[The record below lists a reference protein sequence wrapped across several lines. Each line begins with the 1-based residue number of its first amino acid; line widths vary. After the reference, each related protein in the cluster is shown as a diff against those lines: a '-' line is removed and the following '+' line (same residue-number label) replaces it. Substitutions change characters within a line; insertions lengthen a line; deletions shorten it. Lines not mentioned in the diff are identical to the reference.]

1 MLLLQDLQNIAL
13 GKATA
18 NEPNEATW
26 PPSRAVDGNADT
38 YFDNGYCSHTAE
50 CCSMLPWWRVD
61 FGGIAVVYS
70 MKITNRR
77 DCCGERLS
85 DFNVRVGDSHIG
97 RGEQNA
103 LCKQNLSVP
112 LGGTSTFICYP
123 LLYGRYLYVE
133 TNVEMPLVM
142 CEVEVFGEMC

>member
-1 MLLLQDLQNIAL
+1 MN
-13 GKATA
+13 
-18 NEPNEATW
+18 
-26 PPSRAVDGNADT
+26 
-38 YFDNGYCSHTAE
+38 
-50 CCSMLPWWRVD
+50 
-61 FGGIAVVYS
+61 
-70 MKITNRR
+70 ITNRR

-123 LLYGRYLYVE
+123 LLYGRYLYIQ

>member
-1 MLLLQDLQNIAL
+1 M
-13 GKATA
+13 
-18 NEPNEATW
+18 
-26 PPSRAVDGNADT
+26 
-38 YFDNGYCSHTAE
+38 
-50 CCSMLPWWRVD
+50 PWWRVD
-61 FGGIAVVYS
+61 FGGTAVVYS
-70 MKITNRR
+70 MKITNRG

-123 LLYGRYLYVE
+123 PMHGRYLYIQ
-133 TNVEMPLVM
+133 TNLNAALTL
-142 CEVEVFGEMC
+142 CEVEVFGEIILEEC